1 MWSRSVL
8 SRHRCDPSVV
18 PCPVR
23 PFPPVS
29 SCLSGSGVSRVP
41 SLSLSAVLGFG
52 LTASV
57 ALGGGGLAALA
68 GVPAAWLSGAALA
81 SALAAIA
88 GLPVQVPG
96 RIRTLCYVALGATL
110 GSGVTPGVFSEMGN
124 WGISLTAVGVTVVAV
139 VWASL
144 AFLSRV
150 AGWDRASALFASV
163 PGALSYVLA
172 MASEDG
178 RADVRRVAVS
188 QTLRL
193 LVLVVVLPPL
203 IAHGVASVPDAPL
216 RPESGVRDLVI
227 LALVSALASFLA
239 MRARLPAGHLTGPF
253 FASLA
258 LHATGAVSGGLP
270 AEVTIPAYACLGAI
284 IGARFTGIRLAEF
297 RAIAGASLG
306 AFGVALV
313 VSLGIAAL
321 VSVVTGQPLA
331 LTLVAFAPGALDA
344 MVVLAFA
351 LHMDPAYVALHQ
363 MLRMLLI
370 SFGLPLVVRLF
381 LPPGAADRD
390 TGPH

>member
-1 MWSRSVL
+1 MSRF
-8 SRHRCDPSVV
+8 SRLFR
-18 PCPVR
+18 
-23 PFPPVS
+23 
-29 SCLSGSGVSRVP
+29 
-41 SLSLSAVLGFG
+41 SAPLAVG
-52 LTASV
+52 LTAAV

-68 GVPAAWLSGAALA
+68 GVPAAWLSGAAFA

-88 GLPVQVPG
+88 GLPVVVPG
-96 RIRTLCYVALGATL
+96 RIRTLCYVALGAAL
-110 GSGVTPGVFSEMGN
+110 GSGVTPETFSEMAD
-124 WGISLTAVGVTVVAV
+124 WGVSLAAVGVTVIAV
-139 VWASL
+139 VGASL
-144 AFLSRV
+144 VFLSRV

-193 LVLVVVLPPL
+193 LVLVVALPPL
-203 IAHGVASVPDAPL
+203 IAHGVASVPDAPV
-216 RPESGVRDLVI
+216 RAVSGVRDLVI
-227 LALVSALASFLA
+227 LALVCAAASFLA
-239 MRARLPAGHLTGPF
+239 MRVRLPAGHLTGPF
-253 FASLA
+253 FASLV
-258 LHATGAVSGGLP
+258 LHATGAVAGGLP
-270 AEVTIPAYACLGAI
+270 AEVTVPAYACLGAI
-284 IGARFTGIRLAEF
+284 IGARFSGIRLAEF

-306 AFGVALV
+306 AFAVALA

-321 VSVVTGQPLA
+321 VSVLTGQPLA

-351 LHMDPAYVALHQ
+351 LHIDPAYVALHQ

-370 SFGLPLVVRLF
+370 SFGLPLVVRLV
-381 LPPGAADRD
+381 LPPASAGRD